1 MRKIGTALRFDSACA
16 RWLIVFNDM
25 LMWSL
30 GLRITEGQL
39 IIRSL
44 LPVAPGGGALG
55 YFLDGYVRP
64 GLQIGTP
71 FWKKF
76 PLGWY
81 PVLEMGLEFALKLIP
96 RFRNGP
102 IFYTPLLRVCKLK

>member
-1 MRKIGTALRFDSACA
+1 MRKIGPALRFDSACA

-44 LPVAPGGGALG
+44 LPVAPGGGGG
-55 YFLDGYVRP
+55 YFLGGYVRP

-76 PLGWY
+76 PLR
-81 PVLEMGLEFALKLIP
+81 LIP
-96 RFRNGP
+96 RSRNGSRICP
-102 IFYTPLLRVCKLK
+102 KTDTPF